1 MAWKRD
7 SGCRRSSAR
16 AGFVAP
22 PLARLLAARP
32 APLPARP
39 LVRALAPLLAG
50 SAALCALTA
59 PAPNAWAAPH
69 DVPDAATA
77 ASPLTAPAASPP
89 LTPRSTGPELYAI
102 LCAPC
107 HRADGSGGAAD
118 HAPSLINRTFLESAS
133 DAFLRTAIANGRA
146 GTSMGAYGKAKG
158 GPLDDAALSR
168 LVSFLRSRG
177 PAYHPPKEVVSG
189 QASAT
194 RGAQLYEQQCRTC
207 HGNVAVR
214 GEAVH
219 LADAGFMQSATD
231 GFLKH
236 AIVNGRPD
244 TKMLA
249 FSQTMKDAEIDDVVA
264 YLRTMAKQPV
274 PDARLPAPT
283 GHEPMI
289 LNPHGKNP
297 TFTVK
302 DDRFVD
308 VAQVHDALA
317 AHRRMIIIDAR
328 PPSEWS
334 QVHVTGA
341 ISIPYYQPQRLEQI
355 PKDVTVLAYCA
366 CPHHLSGTVV
376 DTLRSHGHALAFVLD
391 EGINEWHRRGY
402 PIVAAPGVKPPAAEP
417 PAFRPPVAPPLG
429 PPFAPPPAAPTAP
442 AKPPH

>member
-1 MAWKRD
+1 MNVFGAVARDSLAGDDSLRETGPGRVLIALMASKRD
-7 SGCRRSSAR
+7 SRRAR
-16 AGFVAP
+16 PSGPAGF
-22 PLARLLAARP
+22 
-32 APLPARP
+32 
-39 LVRALAPLLAG
+39 LVP
-50 SAALCALTA
+50 AALLCGLTA
-59 PAPNAWAAPH
+59 LSPLRAQSAPH
-69 DVPDAATA
+69 DVPDAATSATPLA
-77 ASPLTAPAASPP
+77 AAGTAPP

-102 LCAPC
+102 LCAAC

-133 DAFLRTAIANGRA
+133 DSFLRTAIADGRA

-168 LVSFLRSRG
+168 LVAFLRSRG
-177 PAYHPPKEVVSG
+177 PAYHAPKETVSR
-189 QASAT
+189 QASPE

-214 GEAVH
+214 GEAIH
-219 LADAGFMQSATD
+219 LADAGFMRSASD

-249 FSQTMKDAEIDDVVA
+249 FSQTMKDADIDDVVA

-274 PDARLPAPT
+274 ADARLPAPT
-283 GHEPMI
+283 GHEPLI
-289 LNPHGKNP
+289 LNPHGKDP

-302 DDRFVD
+302 EDRFVG
-308 VAQVHDALA
+308 VAQVREALA
-317 AHRRMIIIDAR
+317 AHRRMIIVDAR

-334 QVHVTGA
+334 QVHITGA
-341 ISIPYYQPQRLEQI
+341 VSIPYYQTQRLDQI

-366 CPHHLSGTVV
+366 CPHHLSGAVV
-376 DTLRSHGHALAFVLD
+376 DTLRNHGHAAAFVLD

-402 PIVAAPGVKPPAAEP
+402 PVVAAPGTKPPPAEP
-417 PAFRPPVAPPLG
+417 PALKPAPP
-429 PPFAPPPAAPTAP
+429 APPAFPMARPVP
-442 AKPPH
+442 

>member
-1 MAWKRD
+1 MFAP
-7 SGCRRSSAR
+7 SA
-16 AGFVAP
+16 G
-22 PLARLLAARP
+22 
-32 APLPARP
+32 
-39 LVRALAPLLAG
+39 
-50 SAALCALTA
+50 
-59 PAPNAWAAPH
+59 AAPH

-77 ASPLTAPAASPP
+77 ASPLAGTATAPP
-89 LTPRSTGPELYAI
+89 LTPHSTGPELYAI

-133 DAFLRTAIANGRA
+133 DAFLRTAVANGRS
-146 GTSMGAYGKAKG
+146 GTSMGAYGKAQG
-158 GPLDDAALSR
+158 GPLDDAALAR
-168 LVSFLRSRG
+168 LVAFLRSRG
-177 PAYHPPKEVVSG
+177 PAYHAPKETVSR
-189 QASAT
+189 QASAA
-194 RGAQLYEQQCRTC
+194 RGAHLYEQQCQTC

-219 LADAGFMQSATD
+219 LADAGFMRSASD

-274 PDARLPAPT
+274 PNARLPAPT

-289 LNPHGKNP
+289 LNPRGKEP

-302 DDRFVD
+302 EDRFVG

-334 QVHVTGA
+334 QVHIAGA
-341 ISIPYYQPQRLEQI
+341 ISIPYYQAQRLDQI

-366 CPHHLSGTVV
+366 CPHHLSGAVV
-376 DTLRSHGHALAFVLD
+376 DTLRNHGHASAFVLD

-402 PIVAAPGVKPPAAEP
+402 PVVAAPGVKPPAAEP
-417 PAFRPPVAPPLG
+417 PAFKPPPPPPGTPPVVAP
-429 PPFAPPPAAPTAP
+429 APRSAAPPAAP
-442 AKPPH
+442 H

>member
-1 MAWKRD
+1 MASKRD
-7 SGCRRSSAR
+7 PGRSRRSVLAGILPR
-16 AGFVAP
+16 AGFLFGVAAFASSAGAAPAAPSGGVAP
-22 PLARLLAARP
+22 PGAGAA
-32 APLPARP
+32 
-39 LVRALAPLLAG
+39 
-50 SAALCALTA
+50 
-59 PAPNAWAAPH
+59 AAP
-69 DVPDAATA
+69 VPTSDAATG
-77 ASPLTAPAASPP
+77 ASPLAAAAAAPP
-89 LTPRSTGPELYAI
+89 LTAHSTGPELYAI

-133 DAFLRTAIANGRA
+133 DTFLRTAVANGRA

-168 LVSFLRSRG
+168 LVAFLRGRG
-177 PAYHPPKEVVSG
+177 PAYHAPRETVSR
-189 QASAT
+189 QASADH
-194 RGAQLYEQQCRTC
+194 GAQLYEQQCRTC
-207 HGNVAVR
+207 HGNVAMR

-219 LADAGFMQSATD
+219 LADAGFMKSASD

-236 AIVNGRPD
+236 AIANGRPD

-249 FSQTMKDAEIDDVVA
+249 FAQTMKDADIDDVVA

-274 PDARLPAPT
+274 PNAQLPAPT

-289 LNPHGKNP
+289 LNPQGKDP

-302 DDRFVD
+302 EERYVS

-334 QVHVTGA
+334 QVHITGA
-341 ISIPYYQPQRLEQI
+341 ISIPYYQAQRLDQI

-376 DTLRSHGHALAFVLD
+376 DTLRSHGHAAAFVLD
-391 EGINEWHRRGY
+391 EGSNEWHRRGY
-402 PIVAAPGVKPPAAEP
+402 PVVAARGVKPPPAEP
-417 PAFRPPVAPPLG
+417 LLAPVH
-429 PPFAPPPAAPTAP
+429 PPAPAPRP
-442 AKPPH
+442 AVAH